1 MSLKAKN
8 VISGTYGTVWLN
20 GNEMFEIKSFQAKDE
35 YQKEEVLGVGKMH
48 KSYKITSV
56 EGKGSL
62 AIHKVT
68 SQQIRNI
75 GKQVREGK
83 TPTFTII
90 AKLADPD
97 ALGSERIAFNNVV
110 FDDLTLFDF
119 EVGQL
124 GSVEM
129 PFTYEDYELLDTI

>member
-8 VISGTYGTVWLN
+8 VISGTHGTVWLD
-20 GNEMFEIKSFQAKDE
+20 GEEIFEIKSFQAKDE
-35 YQKEEVLGVGKMH
+35 YQKEEVLSVGKMN
-48 KSYKITSV
+48 KSYKIVSV
-56 EGKGSL
+56 DGKGSL
-62 AIHKVT
+62 SVHKVN
-68 SQQIRNI
+68 SRQIRNI

-83 TPTFTII
+83 TPTFTIV

-97 ALGSERIAFNNVV
+97 SLGSERIAFKNVV

-129 PFTYEDYELLDTI
+129 PFTYENYDLLDLI

>member
-1 MSLKAKN
+1 MLKAKN
-8 VISGTYGTVWLN
+8 VINGTYGTVWLE
-20 GNEMFEIKSFQAKDE
+20 GVEVFEIKSFQAKDE
-35 YQKEEVLGVGKMH
+35 YQKEEILGVGKMH

-56 EGKGSL
+56 DGKGSL
-62 AIHKVT
+62 SVHKVN
-68 SQQIRNI
+68 SRQIKNI

-83 TPTFTII
+83 TPTFTVI

-97 ALGSERIAFNNVV
+97 ALGSERISFNNVV